1 MTRSLLLF
9 LYDAKLAG
17 PPSPSQPVV
26 ASASQKSLLIL
37 TSHRYFPH
45 VLFSLALTTISI
57 NLVSHRRT
65 AEDER
70 SRVQA
75 RISVLESIK
84 EQLQSGK
91 PLSNE
96 ELDRQ
101 KKLARPP
108 VRIKISTFRKRH
120 LRIQSSFIEPSHR
133 RIPWPQPC
141 IKGHGI
147 LRWDSIISTTLSNLT
162 G

>member
-1 MTRSLLLF
+1 MSLF
-9 LYDAKLAG
+9 
-17 PPSPSQPVV
+17 
-26 ASASQKSLLIL
+26 
-37 TSHRYFPH
+37 SHRYFPH
-45 VLFSLALTTISI
+45 ALFAIALTSISI

-91 PLSNE
+91 ALSNE

-101 KKLARPP
+101 MKLARSANNNREDHKA
-108 VRIKISTFRKRH
+108 VSWTEVFRSARKF
-120 LRIQSSFIEPSHR
+120 QSLDGEAE
-133 RIPWPQPC
+133 
-141 IKGHGI
+141 
-147 LRWDSIISTTLSNLT
+147 LSKWEQQDLQT
-162 G
+162 CAYE

>member
-1 MTRSLLLF
+1 MSLF
-9 LYDAKLAG
+9 
-17 PPSPSQPVV
+17 
-26 ASASQKSLLIL
+26 
-37 TSHRYFPH
+37 SHRYFPH
-45 VLFSLALTTISI
+45 ALFAIALTSISI

-91 PLSNE
+91 PLTNE

-101 KKLARPP
+101 KKLARSADDGREHHKA
-108 VRIKISTFRKRH
+108 VSWTEVFRSARKP
-120 LRIQSSFIEPSHR
+120 QSSDGEAELSK
-133 RIPWPQPC
+133 WEQQDLETLQ
-141 IKGHGI
+141 KE
-147 LRWDSIISTTLSNLT
+147 ISGSR
-162 G
+162 